1 MITRFWRNRPLA
13 FKLTVIISSIIV
25 FLVVIISALTIQ
37 RERQNFRAELEQQ
50 AALLLDT
57 LAASGADSL
66 YFLDADFLG
75 DLMLNLG
82 MFEVLVYGR
91 FYDDHGR
98 IVADAIDANNRFVSD
113 PDPFGTELLASEEI
127 QFIWEK
133 DRLIAGRA
141 VVLGAQTVGAVSVGL
156 PTAPLAAKIDEV
168 QTQGLV
174 IAVTAVLVGM
184 ILANFVSRSI
194 TESLQEMA
202 GVTRRIRGGDLT
214 QRVDIRTGAELMALG
229 DDFNQMA
236 DKLESTLRQMEMEI
250 EERKRAQLGAQEAE
264 EAAEAANRAKSV
276 FLANMSHELRTPL
289 NSILGFSQLM
299 SRDEQISPS
308 DKKRLAIINRS
319 GEYLLLLINQVL
331 DLSKIEAGRVSLTE
345 IEFNLP
351 YLLSDMQNMFAVQAQ
366 HNGVGFVIECADNLP
381 EKITADETKLR
392 QILINVLGNAFKFT
406 EQGAVILH
414 VSKDGEHLR
423 FDVEDRGPGIA
434 DDEIEKVFEV
444 FEQARAGRESGVG
457 TGLGLPLSRQFARLM
472 GGDMRVANIGGKL
485 GQGAIFT
492 FTITAKTAVFKQT
505 PSPSIT
511 QRVVGLEDG
520 QPDYRVLI
528 VDDSHESRQF
538 LSELLK
544 PVGFNIRMAT
554 NGREAVEIAKE
565 WQPHFIWMD
574 IYMPVM
580 DGFEATHKIQEDANN
595 VPIIVAITASAFFEE
610 RERALAAGFNDFVRI
625 PAQPTDILDTMRQHA
640 GVRYKYMDIEHNH
653 VEYEDSAPSTLPVLD
668 VPAELIQQLQS
679 ATIRADMATV
689 DSIIVSIEAYDTLFA
704 DKLKELADEYAYDK
718 IIELLAD
725 K

>member
-1 MITRFWRNRPLA
+1 
-13 FKLTVIISSIIV
+13 
-25 FLVVIISALTIQ
+25 LVVIISGLTIQ

-75 DLMLNLG
+75 DLMLDLG
-82 MFEVLVYGR
+82 LFEVLVYGR

-98 IVADAIDANNRFVSD
+98 IVADAIDANNRFISE
-113 PDPFGTELLASEEI
+113 PDPFGEELLTSEGI
-127 QFIWEK
+127 RFIWED
-133 DRLIAGRA
+133 DRLIAGRSI
-141 VVLGAQTVGAVSVGL
+141 VLGAQTVGAVSVGL
-156 PTAPLAAKIDEV
+156 PTARLAAKINEV

-174 IAVTAVLVGM
+174 IAITAVLVGM

-194 TESLQEMA
+194 TEPLQQMA
-202 GVTRRIRGGDLT
+202 GVTRRIRRGDLT
-214 QRVDIRTGAELMALG
+214 QRVDIRTGVELMALG

-250 EERKRAQLGAQEAE
+250 EERKRAQQVAQEAE
-264 EAAEAANRAKSV
+264 EVAEAANRAKSV

-299 SRDEQISPS
+299 FRDEHTSPQ

-345 IEFNLP
+345 IDFNLQ

-366 HNGVGFVIECADNLP
+366 QNGVGFVVDYADDLP
-381 EKITADETKLR
+381 DEITADETKLR
-392 QILINVLGNAFKFT
+392 QILINILGNAFKFT
-406 EQGAVILH
+406 KQGSVILN
-414 VSKDGEHLR
+414 VSKNEEYLR

-444 FEQARAGRESGVG
+444 FEQAQAGRESGVG

-472 GGDMRVANIGGKL
+472 GGDMSVANIGGKP

-492 FTITAKTAVFKQT
+492 FTIMAKTAVSKQKS
-505 PSPSIT
+505 SPSTT
-511 QRVVGLEDG
+511 QKVIGLEDG

-544 PVGFNIRMAT
+544 PLGFNVRMAI
-554 NGREAVEIAKE
+554 NGREAVEISKE

-580 DGFEATHKIQEDANN
+580 DGFEATHKIQENTNN
-595 VPIIVAITASAFFEE
+595 KPIIVAITASAFFEE
-610 RERALAAGFNDFVRI
+610 RERILTAGFNDFVHI
-625 PAQPTDILDTMRQHA
+625 PAQPTDILNIMHQTL
-640 GVRYKYMDIEHNH
+640 GLRYKYMDIEQNH
-653 VEYEDSAPSTLPVLD
+653 IEYKDSTSSTLHSLD
-668 VPAELIQQLQS
+668 VPVEITEQLES
-679 ATIRADMATV
+679 AAIRADMATV
-689 DSIIVSIEAYDTLFA
+689 DSIIISIEEYDIPLA
-704 DKLKELADEYAYDK
+704 RKLKELADEYAYDK

>member
-1 MITRFWRNRPLA
+1 MINRFWRNRPLA

-25 FLVVIISALTIQ
+25 FLVAIISALTIQ

-50 AALLLDT
+50 AALVLDT

-75 DLMLNLG
+75 DLMLDLG
-82 MFEVLVYGR
+82 LFEVLVYGR
-91 FYDDHGR
+91 FYDDQGR
-98 IVADAIDANNRFVSD
+98 IVADAIDANNRFLSD
-113 PDPFGTELLASEEI
+113 PDPFGEELLASEEI
-127 QFIWEK
+127 QFIWEE
-133 DRLIAGRA
+133 DRLIAGRS
-141 VVLGAQTVGAVSVGL
+141 VVLGAQAIGAVSIGL
-156 PTAPLAAKIDEV
+156 PTARLAAKISEV
-168 QTQGLV
+168 QTQGLA
-174 IAVTAVLVGM
+174 IAVAAVLVGM

-194 TESLQEMA
+194 TEPLQEMA

-236 DKLESTLRQMEMEI
+236 DKLESTLRQMETEI
-250 EERKRAQLGAQEAE
+250 EERKRAQLGAQEAGE
-264 EAAEAANRAKSV
+264 VAEAANRAKSI

-289 NSILGFSQLM
+289 NAILGFSQLM
-299 SRDEQISPS
+299 SRDEHISPQ

-345 IEFNLP
+345 IDFNLP

-366 HNGVGFVIECADNLP
+366 QNGVGFVVDCADDLP
-381 EKITADETKLR
+381 DEITADETKLR

-406 EQGAVILH
+406 KQGSVILH
-414 VSKDGEHLR
+414 VSKNGEYLR

-444 FEQARAGRESGVG
+444 FEQARAGRESGMG
-457 TGLGLPLSRQFARLM
+457 TGLGLPLSRQFVRLM
-472 GGDMRVANIGGKL
+472 GGDMSVANIGGKP

-492 FTITAKTAVFKQT
+492 FTITAKTAVSKQKRP
-505 PSPSIT
+505 PSTT
-511 QRVVGLEDG
+511 QRVIGLENG

-544 PVGFNIRMAT
+544 PLGFNIRMAI
-554 NGREAVEIAKE
+554 NGREAVEISKE

-580 DGFEATHKIQEDANN
+580 DGFEATRKIQEDVNN
-595 VPIIVAITASAFFEE
+595 EPIIVAITASAFFEE
-610 RERALAAGFNDFVRI
+610 RERVFAAGFNDFIHI
-625 PAQPTDILDTMRQHA
+625 PAQPTDILDSMRQHL
-640 GVRYKYMDIEHNH
+640 GLRYKYMDIEHNH
-653 VEYEDSAPSTLPVLD
+653 VDHEDSTSSTLHLLD
-668 VPAELIQQLQS
+668 VPAELIEQLKS
-679 ATIRADMATV
+679 ATIRADMARV
-689 DSIIVSIEAYDTLFA
+689 DNIIISIEAYDVLLADTLR
-704 DKLKELADEYAYDK
+704 ELADEYAYDK
-718 IIELLAD
+718 IITLLAD